1 MTKPKPNIITS
12 FDDKLRT
19 KNLILEVIDDAWIY
33 QHTPDSLSLD
43 GELFT
48 LTLSNKKFVFEE
60 LKVDITSDY
69 VDIYLQGIKKPAD
82 VYSVTDNGTDIIIV
96 FTESITLRPVD
107 IVNTDFVVKGK
118 IVSR

>member
-1 MTKPKPNIITS
+1 MTKPKPNIITP

-19 KNLILEVIDDAWIY
+19 KNLVLEVIDDAWIY

-60 LKVDITSDY
+60 IKVDNLSDY
-69 VDIYLQGIKKPAD
+69 VDVYLTGLKIDGASYGIID
-82 VYSVTDNGTDIIIV
+82 DGSDIVIT
-96 FTESITLRPVD
+96 FTESITLNPELVSAS
-107 IVNTDFVVKGK
+107 DFTVKGK